1 MDFKARMSGDNFHK
15 RINTGRSNHLNTST
29 SNSFYFQENKSETY
43 QTLIQILKSDL
54 IQIQDLINTNS
65 SDIKMYKLLSKAP
78 GLTKKLSEIEDNK
91 NINAYIE
98 KISEDSKNIEKIIKI
113 YNCKENEL
121 IQKIYLELSYNELL
135 LKKIYDYFI
144 LMKLKLYKDDTY
156 QDSLSKIISI
166 TNFMELTSNLSPN
179 INGDSNSKIIELNQ
193 ENNKLKTKI
202 KEYEEKIENL
212 ENEIVNLKNSKNN
225 SEIFSTE
232 VKIKDNNINDNSEKI
247 DFKTMILNFENEIK
261 KSKNEFNDNIKNEI
275 KELNNKINTLEEE
288 CNILKQEKENLE
300 KNVKELRGGKIQ
312 NEDSYEN
319 ILREQF
325 DEMKEAFQQKIEEL
339 NSELTEI
346 KQETRVKDYQMQE
359 ELKQSNYLK
368 NAFLEKI
375 ESLQAQLDNY
385 NK

>member
-1 MDFKARMSGDNFHK
+1 
-15 RINTGRSNHLNTST
+15 
-29 SNSFYFQENKSETY
+29 
-43 QTLIQILKSDL
+43 
-54 IQIQDLINTNS
+54 
-65 SDIKMYKLLSKAP
+65 MYKLLSKAP

-312 NEDSYEN
+312 NDDSYEN